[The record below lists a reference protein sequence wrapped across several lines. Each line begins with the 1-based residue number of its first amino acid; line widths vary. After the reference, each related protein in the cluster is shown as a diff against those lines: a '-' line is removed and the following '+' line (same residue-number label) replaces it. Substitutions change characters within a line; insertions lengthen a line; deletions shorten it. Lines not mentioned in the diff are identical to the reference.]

1 MSGFLIS
8 LHLTFNVKK
17 MKKTSSI
24 FICLFALAATLMMM
38 ATGCT
43 KNAQQ
48 PLESLSN
55 GKSMT
60 ATGLILSG
68 SALDSLIAYKNSPHQ
83 LMMGYYRTWG
93 DYVTDPVNYHTRMTD
108 LPDSIDIVSVFTD
121 YTPATNPYWDTLKL
135 VYIPYLHARGTK
147 VVYTGGYFAGA
158 STNPTGLATWVNGI
172 VSTINTYNY
181 DGYDIDIEA
190 TASGTTLQDQ
200 IACFQALSQYL
211 GPLSGTGK
219 LLIYDTNQN
228 GNALMSGIKNMV
240 SYVLLQAYWRNVTS
254 LQGTF
259 NTYTSYISP
268 SKFLVGVDYEDA
280 TGYQAGQMPA
290 YTAWQPTQGTKGGV
304 FAYGIDMEGP
314 NSGRNYVT
322 TRAAIQ
328 TMNPAAVYFYQNT
341 SYAGTISQPLAKGNY
356 TTAQLAAAGVS
367 NNWASSVKVP
377 VGWTVIMYD
386 NDNFTG
392 TSWTLTTSNSS
403 FSALSPSANDKMS
416 SVKIQ

>member
-1 MSGFLIS
+1 MPG
-8 LHLTFNVKK
+8 TF
-17 MKKTSSI
+17 SI
-24 FICLFALAATLMMM
+24 FTRLFSLGAVALLMVS
-38 ATGCT
+38 GCS
-43 KNAQQ
+43 KNLREEKPQ
-48 PLESLSN
+48 SLTVN
-55 GKSMT
+55 KSMT
-60 ATGLILSG
+60 GGTLTLTGAG
-68 SALDSLIAYKNSPHQ
+68 LDSLIAYKNSPHQ

-93 DYVTDPVNYHTRMTD
+93 DYVTDPVNYKTRMTD
-108 LPDSIDIVSVFTD
+108 LPDSLDIVSVFTD

-135 VYIPYLHARGTK
+135 VYVPYLHARGTK

-158 STNPTGLATWVNGI
+158 STNPTGLASWVSGI
-172 VSTINTYNY
+172 MTMINTYNY
-181 DGYDIDIEA
+181 DGYDIDIESTA
-190 TASGTTLQDQ
+190 TGTTLQDQ

-240 SYVLLQAYWRNVTS
+240 SYVFLQAYWRNVTS

-259 NTYTSYISP
+259 NTYSSYITP
-268 SKFLVGVDYEDA
+268 SRFLVGVSYEDG

-290 YTAWQPTQGTKGGV
+290 YAAWQPTQGTKGGV

-322 TRAAIQ
+322 TNAAIQ
-328 TMNPAAVYFYQNT
+328 AMNPASVYFYQSA
-341 SYAGTISQPLAKGNY
+341 SYAGTMSLPLAKGTY
-356 TTAQLAAAGVS
+356 TTAQLATAGVPD
-367 NNWASSVKVP
+367 NWASSVKIP

-386 NDNFTG
+386 NDNFAG
-392 TSWTLTTSNSS
+392 TSWTLTASN
-403 FSALSPSANDKMS
+403 SALSSLSPKANGKMS